1 MDQEQQELHNALTTL
16 MEARRRPAEGDSC
29 EPFVSVTAEFGIRCG
44 ASPSNLFALHH
55 LLDVLGKESLF
66 VGERRPNTTL
76 EAMQY
81 IFPEGDTAVYDNV
94 TANRTEAAIT
104 LTIHPERR
112 HEDVMTALKAGA
124 AAAQREEQ
132 KRKEDH
138 LREQERLVALF
149 AKETSSPVFGAEQ
162 DNIFVKK
169 YLIAKTNGYFG
180 DEAGATISGPH
191 CVESHMPSF
200 FSQYDIVDDR
210 PKYVLAFYELDEHEA
225 SYNKSAQFKITLLP
239 DVFECPFAVTI
250 PSRQPD
256 LRGGRVRL
264 EVRGNASR
272 LVRDIIKYD
281 RKYALQVAKDMGLT
295 LMHFKTPAATNNSGG
310 SRPHAYL
317 PPIKGHHRRRRSRG
331 YAFRPT

>member
-1 MDQEQQELHNALTTL
+1 MDQEKHELYDVLRSL
-16 MEARRRPAEGDSC
+16 MEARHRPPEGDSC
-29 EPFVSVTAEFGIRCG
+29 EPFINTEGFGIRCG

-55 LLDVLGKESLF
+55 LLDALRNGSLF
-66 VGERRPNTTL
+66 VGQRRPHTTL
-76 EAMQY
+76 EAMQAR
-81 IFPEGDTAVYDNV
+81 FPEGNAEIYDNV
-94 TANRTEAAIT
+94 IAGRTNAAIT
-104 LTIHPERR
+104 LTIRCDPEC
-112 HEDVMTALKAGA
+112 EKVVAALKAGA
-124 AAAQREEQ
+124 AAAQGEEQ

-149 AKETSSPVFGAEQ
+149 AKEISSPVFGAEQ
-162 DNIFVKK
+162 DKIFVEK

-180 DEAGATISGPH
+180 DEAEATISGPYG
-191 CVESHMPSF
+191 VENHMPSF
-200 FSQYDIVDDR
+200 FSQYGIIDNR
-210 PKYVLAFYELDEHEA
+210 PKYVLAFCEPDEHKD
-225 SYNKSAQFKITLLP
+225 SYEKSAQFKITLLP
-239 DVFECPFAVTI
+239 DVFKAPFAVTL
-250 PSRQPD
+250 PSHQPE
-256 LRGGRVRL
+256 LRKNRFCL

-317 PPIKGHHRRRRSRG
+317 PPTKGHHRRRRSCG